1 MSVDQFLQYLF
12 SGLTQGSIYA
22 LVGLGFTIIYAVTRI
37 INFAQ
42 GEFVMVGGMLSF
54 TFAASVGLPLVP
66 TIVLSILLATAVGG
80 LLYLLGIRPARRA
93 SVVSLIIITIGAAI
107 FIRGIAGELWD
118 VNAVRPSPWTGAS
131 PIRILGAY
139 VHPQA
144 LWVMGTMVVVTAAL
158 HLLLSYTIV
167 GKALKACAINPS
179 AARLVGIN
187 PAVMGLVAFLLAAA
201 IGGIAG
207 IVMAPLTLTAYNVG
221 VMLGLKGFVAASVG
235 GFKSPLAA
243 VVGGITLGI
252 VESLAVVIDWGPF
265 TSAYKDAVALVVLLA
280 ILLARSGRLA
290 AEERVS

>member
-1 MSVDQFLQYLF
+1 VSADQFLQYLI

-42 GEFVMVGGMLSF
+42 GEFVMLGGMLSF
-54 TFAASVGLPLVP
+54 TLASSVGMPLVP
-66 TIVLSILLATAVGG
+66 AIILSIVVATAVGG

-107 FIRGIAGELWD
+107 FIRGIAGELWG
-118 VNAVRPSPWTGAS
+118 VNAVRPPPWTGDT
-131 PIRILGAY
+131 PIKIMGAY

-144 LWVMGTMVVVTAAL
+144 LWIMGTTAVVTVGL

-187 PAVMGLVAFLLAAA
+187 PVAMGLVAFLLAAA
-201 IGGIAG
+201 TGGVAG
-207 IVMAPLTLTAYNVG
+207 AVMAPLTLTAYNVG
-221 VMLGLKGFVAASVG
+221 VMLGLKGFVAASIG

-243 VVGGITLGI
+243 VAGGIILGI
-252 VESLAVVIDWGPF
+252 VESLAVAIDWGPF
-265 TSAYKDAVALVVLLA
+265 TSAYKDAIALVVLLV
-280 ILLARSGRLA
+280 ILLLMSGRLA